1 MSPFAKRHVYP
12 ALALATPAWPTV
24 QVVPPYIDRST
35 AIPSGALTVIPRL
48 PSGIHDGIVNVAR
61 PCAPTLN
68 DPVYRNPPHLE
79 RLP

>member
-1 MSPFAKRHVYP
+1 
-12 ALALATPAWPTV
+12 
-24 QVVPPYIDRST
+24 
-35 AIPSGALTVIPRL
+35 L